1 MKKEYIFFT
10 IFVIGLLIV
19 SNTKEYFR
27 GSGRSGRSGGRSSGG
42 RGGGGRRGGQ
52 SGGRRSRRSGGRVGH
67 GTRHGTRSPGPNR
80 RSVGGSSYG
89 GWFGYGYPFVWFRER
104 RYACL
109 SDFDCY
115 PGVCLPNGFCSI

>member
-19 SNTKEYFR
+19 SNAKEYFR
-27 GSGRSGRSGGRSSGG
+27 GSGRSGRSSGG
-42 RGGGGRRGGQ
+42 RGGRGSGGGRG
-52 SGGRRSRRSGGRVGH
+52 SRRSGGRVGH

-80 RSVGGSSYG
+80 RSLGGSSYG
-89 GWFGYGYPFVWFRER
+89 GWFGYGYPFLWFRER

-109 SDFDCY
+109 ADFDCY